1 MDCAISSSGLKPVI
15 KGNKR
20 SNERYTVK
28 TIRGNPLSLKTTV
41 WPSQPRSQRLLS
53 GNWFCHLDTWPEQA
67 PSLSRHGGRVGE
79 DPGNEVVTFIR
90 PHRTYAHDV
99 TAAILV
105 FQNNET
111 AAMLVN
117 QTNPVG
123 VELFSFV
130 NTFFCSNKSEW
141 LLDTWVYMLYC
152 PIKTT

>member
-15 KGNKR
+15 KRNKR

-41 WPSQPRSQRLLS
+41 WPSQTRSQRPLS
-53 GNWFCHLDTWPEQA
+53 GNWFCHLDPWPEQA

-117 QTNPVG
+117 QTNPVW
-123 VELFSFV
+123 VQLLSY
-130 NTFFCSNKSEW
+130 CSNKFVQ
-141 LLDTWVYMLYC
+141 LLDTWVHTLY
-152 PIKTT
+152 IQEER